1 MNRAL
6 VVVHLRAEQATG
18 QGVGG
23 IAGNAH
29 GAAVF
34 HLNQQAAG
42 IGTVIGADGANDS
55 GAHGNL
61 PSGSCGMKHH
71 TLF

>member
-6 VVVHLRAEQATG
+6 VVIHLGAEQAAG
-18 QGVGG
+18 QRVGG

-34 HLNQQAAG
+34 HLHQHAAG

-55 GAHGNL
+55 GAHGNF
-61 PSGSCGMKHH
+61 PSGLCGMKHH